1 MSWNQQSRI
10 QIKLAKPKVGPL
22 KLLIKLINTQIE
34 GLMVK
39 NRSSRREMLKNYQYQ
54 AIPIDPIV
62 VTLQIKNYYEQ
73 LYVTIFF
80 NLDEMDK
87 LFENTIYRS

>member
-10 QIKLAKPKVGPL
+10 QIKLVKPKVGPL
-22 KLLIKLINTQIE
+22 NLLIKLINTQIE

-39 NRSSRREMLKNYQYQ
+39 NRSGRREILKNYQYQ
-54 AIPIDPIV
+54 AITIDPIV